1 MTKYEIT
8 INEELNHELTQ
19 MAEAVGKDVNKII
32 DDFILLL
39 FRKEKVNLV
48 IQEYKNGNIK
58 AREAWK
64 LSGLSYQEFQDLA
77 NL

>member
-8 INEELNHELTQ
+8 INEELDRELKQ
-19 MAEAVGKDVNKII
+19 VAEAVGKDVNQIL
-32 DDFILLL
+32 DDFLLLL
-39 FRKEKVNLV
+39 FRKEK
-48 IQEYKNGNIK
+48 ISIIIHEYKNGNIK

-77 NL
+77 NT